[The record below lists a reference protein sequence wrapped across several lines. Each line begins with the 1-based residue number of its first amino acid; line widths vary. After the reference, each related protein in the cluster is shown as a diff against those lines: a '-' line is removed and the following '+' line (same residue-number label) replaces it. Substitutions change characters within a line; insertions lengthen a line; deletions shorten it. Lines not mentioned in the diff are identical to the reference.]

1 MIALPLRGR
10 EAELGVVVA
19 LMDRLQGGCG
29 GMILVEGWPGIGKSR
44 FLAEAGQLGL
54 DAGMLLAAG
63 RADEIEAIAPLAP
76 LLSALSSGER
86 PVLERQ
92 RLRALERPG
101 DQRFWLVEEL
111 AELLELRSR
120 ETPLVISLD
129 DLQWAD
135 PTTIWAVQALSQ
147 RLLSSPVG
155 WVLAVR
161 PGPMPSGLPRLISEL
176 TVAGASRIELGPL
189 SASDTEALAAS
200 VLGGHPDLQLRSL
213 LIGAGGNPFL
223 SLELLQA
230 LLADESISVID
241 GVVAS
246 VVVPPGPRTLPG
258 QRART
263 AGHVVDRRPAVP
275 PGRVGVRA
283 VVQRYRRRH
292 RVG

>member
-19 LMDRLQGGCG
+19 LMNGLQGGCG
-29 GMILVEGWPGIGKSR
+29 GVILVEGWPGIGKSR

-135 PTTIWAVQALSQ
+135 PDDHLGRTGPLAAAAL
-147 RLLSSPVG
+147 V
-155 WVLAVR
+155 
-161 PGPMPSGLPRLISEL
+161 
-176 TVAGASRIELGPL
+176 ASRVATGRPARPNAIR
-189 SASDTEALAAS
+189 SAPAHERTD
-200 VLGGHPDLQLRSL
+200 RCW
-213 LIGAGGNPFL
+213 
-223 SLELLQA
+223 
-230 LLADESISVID
+230 
-241 GVVAS
+241 GV
-246 VVVPPGPRTLPG
+246 PY
-258 QRART
+258 RAR
-263 AGHVVDRRPAVP
+263 P
-275 PGRVGVRA
+275 PFGA
-283 VVQRYRRRH
+283 
-292 RVG
+292 